1 MLFIRYRD
9 ILAEFSDEGSPDR
22 FKTAA
27 DYRKNKYKELASR
40 PRALYTV
47 GDTQKLV
54 EQEKQSG
61 KKKIGVCVSFYI
73 SLFYIKWY
81 GKCDVVVGLL

>member
-1 MLFIRYRD
+1 MSED
-9 ILAEFSDEGSPDR
+9 GSPDR
-22 FKTAA
+22 FQKAE
-27 DYRKNKYKELASR
+27 DYRKNKFKEISTR

-61 KKKIGVCVSFYI
+61 KKKIGVKLI
-73 SLFYIKWY
+73 SHIVIEYLDSLRHVQI
-81 GKCDVVVGLL
+81 